1 MSDDD
6 DTAWLEALAGRPRE
20 AQSRLTREGL
30 ALRERIRNQ
39 EVEDAAA
46 GESLP
51 EIDAARESAL
61 IERAVAEG
69 LLAPHPAT
77 PHPATPRATTLRP
90 ARNWRFAGMRFG
102 MAAAAVLIVAV
113 GVGLLR
119 YTLPP
124 AEVFRGAQNG
134 TIRLETRNP
143 AALKRRLIEEL
154 SAAGVEVSGYERLG
168 HVGIDADLPQPVSPQ
183 VRQVLERHHVLV
195 PADGTLII
203 EIDAPGQP

>member
-20 AQSRLTREGL
+20 SQSRLTREGL
-30 ALRERIRNQ
+30 ALRERIRDQ
-39 EVEDAAA
+39 EVEDDAG

-69 LLAPHPAT
+69 LLAPR
-77 PHPATPRATTLRP
+77 PATPRPTTLRP
-90 ARNWRFAGMRFG
+90 ARNRRFAGMRFG
-102 MAAAAVLIVAV
+102 TAAAAVLIVAV

-119 YTLPP
+119 YTQPP
-124 AEVFRGAQNG
+124 AEIFRGAQNG
-134 TIRLETRNP
+134 TIRLEARDP

-154 SAAGVEVSGYERLG
+154 TAAGVEVSGYERLG

-183 VRQVLERHHVLV
+183 VHQVLERHHIPV

>member
-20 AQSRLTREGL
+20 SQSRLTREGI
-30 ALRERIRNQ
+30 ALRERIRDQ
-39 EVEDAAA
+39 EVEDAA
-46 GESLP
+46 GEWLP

-69 LLAPHPAT
+69 LLAPRPA
-77 PHPATPRATTLRP
+77 TLRP
-90 ARNWRFAGMRFG
+90 ARNRRFAGMRFG

-119 YTLPP
+119 YTQPP
-124 AEVFRGAQNG
+124 AEIFRGAQNG
-134 TIRLETRNP
+134 TIRLETRDP

-183 VRQVLERHHVLV
+183 VRQVLERHHIPV
-195 PADGTLII
+195 PAEGTLII